1 MCQRSYTT
9 SVFHPLLSPTLLKLS
24 SSPFHRW
31 GSWAYVASR
40 WCGQDALH
48 TLSSVVLLCLRDP
61 GIMSSKIHQLCGHWK
76 SKLSRKLLL
85 IPRSFHSLTYSLC
98 RASTVK
104 KPWAARHCLE
114 DDTRRK
120 EEVLTSQNFPA
131 STWKNAY
138 KRFLFTV
145 KLKH

>member
-61 GIMSSKIHQLCGHWK
+61 GIMSSKIHQLCGRWK